1 MKRDLALSEIGRREK
16 ALRSRGVAAAYLF
29 GSTVRGEAR
38 PDSDID
44 VFIEI
49 EPNRK
54 FSLIDM
60 AGVHNLL
67 VTELGVS
74 VDLTTRSGLHPKL
87 RAEIEREAVRVF

>member
-1 MKRDLALSEIGRREK
+1 MKRDLALSEIGRHEK

-44 VFIEI
+44 LFIEI

-67 VTELGVS
+67 VTELGVT